1 MTEDNINQSLKE
13 LTLFFYYFLIQYANE
28 KAKVNF

>member
-1 MTEDNINQSLKE
+1 MAEEDINQSLKSSK
-13 LTLFFYYFLIQYANE
+13 YFLIHYANE

>member
-1 MTEDNINQSLKE
+1 MTEDNINQSLKSSK
-13 LTLFFYYFLIQYANE
+13 YFLIQYANE